1 MALTNKINKKTV
13 LLAFFCAFALTAC
26 SISYSFTGASIDYS
40 RIRTISIADFPNVA
54 PLVHPPL
61 SNMFTEA
68 LRDQFSRR
76 TRLQLLR
83 TGGDLDIQGEIVGYD
98 YVPLAIATDGFGTQT
113 RLTLTVNVRFENRT
127 NPEEDFERRFSA
139 SYTFDADRML
149 ADIQDQLLDTMI
161 QQIVEQIFN
170 DTVARW

>member
-1 MALTNKINKKTV
+1 
-13 LLAFFCAFALTAC
+13 
-26 SISYSFTGASIDYS
+26 
-40 RIRTISIADFPNVA
+40 
-54 PLVHPPL
+54 
-61 SNMFTEA
+61 
-68 LRDQFSRR
+68 
-76 TRLQLLR
+76 
-83 TGGDLDIQGEIVGYD
+83 
-98 YVPLAIATDGFGTQT
+98 
-113 RLTLTVNVRFENRT
+113 LTLTVNVRFENRT